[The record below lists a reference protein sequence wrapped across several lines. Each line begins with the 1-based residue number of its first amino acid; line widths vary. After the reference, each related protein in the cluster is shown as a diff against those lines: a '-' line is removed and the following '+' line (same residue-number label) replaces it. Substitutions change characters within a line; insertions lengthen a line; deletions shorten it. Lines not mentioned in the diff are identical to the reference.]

1 MKRITYP
8 LLSLGVLVLSGA
20 MSLTPPSYSIKSGY
34 NIEFKSK
41 DPSGVFK
48 TLKGNIS
55 FDENDLEGSKFN
67 FTIPVSSISTGNGM
81 MNKKA
86 QTDEWFSAE
95 KHPDIKFVS
104 SQIEKSGDGYSI
116 EGTLTIKGISKG
128 KKVPMKLS
136 KSDKDLTFKGE
147 FTVNRADF
155 KVGKKSDAV
164 PDIMNI
170 SYSIPATKK

>member
-1 MKRITYP
+1 MKKIIYP
-8 LLSLGVLVLSGA
+8 FCAACLLILSAA
-20 MSLTPPSYSIKSGY
+20 MIVSAPSYTIKTGY

-48 TLKGNIS
+48 TLKGSIS
-55 FDENDLEGSKFN
+55 FDETDLASSKIN

-86 QTDEWFSAE
+86 LTEEWFDAE
-95 KHPDIKFVS
+95 KYPDIKYVS
-104 SQIEKSGDGYSI
+104 SKIEKSGDSYSVS
-116 EGTLTIKGISKG
+116 GTLTIKGVAKE
-128 KKVPMKLS
+128 KKVPMKVTKNGS
-136 KSDKDLTFKGE
+136 DLTLSGS
-147 FTVNRADF
+147 FTVNRAEH

-170 SYSIPATKK
+170 SYSIPISKK